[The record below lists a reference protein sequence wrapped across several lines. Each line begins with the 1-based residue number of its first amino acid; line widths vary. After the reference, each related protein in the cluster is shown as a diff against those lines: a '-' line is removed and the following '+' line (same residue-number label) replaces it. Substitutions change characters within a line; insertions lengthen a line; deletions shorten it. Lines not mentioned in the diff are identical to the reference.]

1 MHAPIDDNSGND
13 RGEMVGDGFCGWRE
27 IGVCVVRREWWCL
40 LLLWGKSGRGLCF
53 FHTPEF
59 LLEPRQ
65 T

>member
-40 LLLWGKSGRGLCF
+40 LLLWGEEWERLVF
-53 FHTPEF
+53 FPYS
-59 LLEPRQ
+59 
-65 T
+65 